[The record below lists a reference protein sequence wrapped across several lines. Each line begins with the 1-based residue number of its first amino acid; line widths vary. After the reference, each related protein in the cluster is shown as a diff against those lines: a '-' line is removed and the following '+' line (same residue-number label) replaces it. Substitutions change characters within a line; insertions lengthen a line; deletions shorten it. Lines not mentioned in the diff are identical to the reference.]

1 MHKPT
6 EHCKSIIPPI
16 KMKNKKEVMLLKYHQ
31 FGFELILGM
40 HLYRLS
46 HRPSSKT
53 EITVKITGFYV
64 ARKGTQK
71 WISKDQTLTQ
81 FTNTV
86 INQLISSDK
95 LSQFSLQRH
104 WVMKTALVRDLGT
117 SSSDLR
123 HLTGP
128 SHTQRQF

>member
-31 FGFELILGM
+31 LALSSDTRM

-53 EITVKITGFYV
+53 EITVDKITGFYV

-104 WVMKTALVRDLGT
+104 CHINSSGQGLG
-117 SSSDLR
+117 D
-123 HLTGP
+123 
-128 SHTQRQF
+128 F